1 MNYSSLGLLTINSLI
16 VYRKPSALAGV
27 AKFLSIQKRCILFKA
42 FTESQFKQCPQS
54 PFRIPV
60 MVKVLQFIL
69 DQVYLDQVYLDRVY
83 LDHVYLDQVYL
94 DRVYLDRVYLGQ
106 VYLDR
111 VYLDQVYLDQVYLD
125 RVYLDRVYLGQ
136 VYLDRVYLDQVS
148 IRNIK
153 SFKSFKPEKKNW
165 KPKDCPCQLY
175 KSYTGNLGFVNI
187 FCS

>member
-1 MNYSSLGLLTINSLI
+1 MNYSLLGLLTINSLI

-83 LDHVYLDQVYL
+83 LD
-94 DRVYLDRVYLGQ
+94 
-106 VYLDR
+106 
-111 VYLDQVYLDQVYLD
+111 QVYLDQVYLD

-153 SFKSFKPEKKNW
+153 SFKSFKSEKKNW